1 MKYLLVI
8 DVQKEFKDK
17 NGRYEKC
24 LKYIKESNYDG
35 VFGVFFKNENENFE
49 KHLNYTDCKDA
60 SEKSIEYKALRIIE
74 KNGYSMFNSMLFSK
88 NDKNDTVDII
98 GCDAEGCVMAN
109 AFVLWDM
116 GINFNLLTE
125 YIYTTSDFSLEETFK
140 RMKYLFGDC
149 VKE

>member
-1 MKYLLVI
+1 MKYLLVV

-17 NGRYEKC
+17 DDKYEKC
-24 LKYIKESNYDG
+24 LKYIEESKYDG
-35 VFGVFFKNENENFE
+35 VFGLFFKNENKNFE
-49 KHLNYTDCKDA
+49 RHLNYTDCKDT
-60 SEKSIEYKALRIIE
+60 SEKSIEYKASRIIE
-74 KNGYSMFNSMLFSK
+74 KNGYSMLSSIIF
-88 NDKNDTVDII
+88 DKKDMVVDII

-109 AFVLWDM
+109 AFLLWDF
-116 GINFNLLTE
+116 GVNFNLLTE